1 MYELKNVKFLDF
13 LDIPYLKI
21 EDKKVTCIIGPSGSG
36 KSTLLKLLNKMISP
50 SSGEIFLEDKNLKDI
65 DSVKLRRMAP
75 MLNQDTLSFRG
86 SLRDNLLMGRK
97 LACQDLPDD
106 NTLKQALKDVKLE
119 KNLDDDI
126 SNLSGG
132 EKQRVA
138 IARLMLIDSKLILLD
153 EPSSALD
160 SDTEDFVISTL
171 VNKCNK
177 ENKALI
183 YVTHSDK
190 LAEKYADEL
199 IKIKEGKVVNG

>member
-1 MYELKNVKFLDF
+1 MYELKKVKFLDV

-50 SSGEIFLEDKNLKDI
+50 SSGDIFLEGENLKDI

-86 SLRDNLLMGRK
+86 SIKDNLLMGRR
-97 LACQDLPDD
+97 LACQDLPDED
-106 NTLKQALKDVKLE
+106 TLKQALKDVKLE

-160 SDTEDFVISTL
+160 SDTEDFVIKAL
-171 VNKCNK
+171 VKKCKK

-183 YVTHSDK
+183 YVTHSDEM
-190 LAEKYADEL
+190 AEKYAENL
-199 IKIKEGKVVNG
+199 IQIEGGKVVNG